1 MSDPG
6 WKQRALSV
14 YGLLFTLLLLTA
26 YPVQAALHLQLE
38 DQHLTEEQ
46 RQTSQHLLDEVFAM
60 LPPRLVDA
68 LDQTVPVSWSPR
80 LPDNVMG
87 RASPGGKITLNQ
99 RWLAPLL
106 NDSDAPNIPG
116 RQHPTLRTE
125 LKATLVHEL
134 AHLYDRGRF
143 WRVDERQLL
152 RYCRNRERVQGNVGL
167 PGECLGQADRQFTL
181 SDAPRWLD
189 LAGWPQQ
196 AGRRGLRESE
206 NAQHLRSPDIYELHN
221 PQEFTAVNLE
231 YFLLDPHYSCRRP
244 ALANY
249 LSQHFAWTPAHTQS
263 CATELPYLNA
273 RLDSEGPALA
283 WLDPERIY
291 QVHYLLAEPDESWA
305 GRWGHSM
312 LRLVVCAPGRA
323 PGPDCLL
330 DLEHHL
336 VLSFRAFVDD
346 VQLSS
351 WDGLMGNYPSRL
363 FLLPLQKVV
372 DEYTQLELR
381 GLSSVPLKLDAR
393 ARHRL
398 AQQAATL
405 HWSYDGTYY
414 FISNNC
420 AVETLKLLRSGSSL
434 PQLQGLDSQT
444 PAGLLELLH
453 ARGLADLTPLQDHQA
468 AQRQGYYFE
477 SYRERYDHMF
487 EVLRGQLQIPFE
499 QLEGWLASPASER
512 QGWFEVADTRSTA
525 ALLVLEEAIQRR
537 QVLEIQQD
545 LKLRFLSADAA
556 PELTEAAQL
565 MQGLLGGSSF
575 LSRPGELLSEG
586 YGLPQPQEARQFSE
600 LASARQQSLLT
611 TAEDLEQRLL
621 SLMNEDQRQQRDAT
635 GANIKLL
642 TKQLRRLHSESGG
655 IQLP

>member
-1 MSDPG
+1 M
-6 WKQRALSV
+6 LSV
-14 YGLLFTLLLLTA
+14 YGLLFTLLLTA
-26 YPVQAALHLQLE
+26 FPVQAALHLQLE
-38 DQHLTEEQ
+38 HQHLTEDQ
-46 RQTSQHLLDEVFAM
+46 RQTSQQLLDEVVAV
-60 LPPRLVDA
+60 LPPRMVEA
-68 LDQTVPVSWSPR
+68 LDQTVPVSWSQR

-87 RASPGGKITLNQ
+87 RASPGGKIILNQ
-99 RWLAPLL
+99 RWLPDLL
-106 NDSDAPNIPG
+106 SSSDTPNIPG

-125 LKATLVHEL
+125 LKATLIHEL

-143 WRVDERQLL
+143 WLKDERQLL
-152 RYCRNRERVQGNVGL
+152 RYCRNRERVQGNIGL
-167 PGECLGQADRQFTL
+167 PGECRGQTNRQYTF

-189 LAGWPQQ
+189 LAGWSQQ
-196 AGRRGLRESE
+196 VGRRGLRESD

-231 YFLLDPHYSCRRP
+231 YFLLDPEYSCRRP
-244 ALANY
+244 ALASY
-249 LSQHFAWTPAHTQS
+249 LSKHFAWTPAHTQS
-263 CATELPYLNA
+263 CATDLPYLNA

-312 LRLVVCAPGRA
+312 LRLVICAPGRA

-351 WDGLMGNYPSRL
+351 WDGLIGNYPSRL

-381 GLSSVPLKLDAR
+381 GLSSVPLRLDAK
-393 ARHRL
+393 ARHQL
-398 AQQAATL
+398 AQQAAAL

-420 AVETLKLLRSGSSL
+420 AVETLKLLRSGSAL
-434 PQLQGLDSQT
+434 PQLQNLDSLT

-453 ARGLADLTPLQDHQA
+453 ARGLADLQPLQDRQA
-468 AQRQGYYFE
+468 AQRQGYYFD
-477 SYRERYDHMF
+477 SYRERYDYMF
-487 EVLRGQLQIPFE
+487 EVLRGQLQIPFG
-499 QLEGWLASPASER
+499 QLEDWLASPASER
-512 QGWFEVADTRSTA
+512 QDWFVAADTRSSA

-545 LKLRFLSADAA
+545 LKLRFLSNDAA
-556 PELTEAAQL
+556 PELTEAAQI
-565 MQGLLGGSSF
+565 MQGLLGGSGF

-586 YGLPQPQEARQFSE
+586 YGLPQPQESQQLSK
-600 LASARQQSLLT
+600 LASARQQTLLA

-621 SLMNEDQRQQRDAT
+621 SLMNEDQRQQLDAT
-635 GANIKLL
+635 GANIELL